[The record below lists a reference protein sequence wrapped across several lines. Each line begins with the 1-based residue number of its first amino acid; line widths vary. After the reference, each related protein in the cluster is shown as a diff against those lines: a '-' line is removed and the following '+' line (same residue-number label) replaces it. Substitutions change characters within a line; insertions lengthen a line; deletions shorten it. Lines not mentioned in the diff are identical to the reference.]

1 MSITYTYIK
10 ELLGKRVNVKL
21 VDDSVIVNVKLEEY
35 ILNKKQQAKIV
46 IKHNSEIQEI
56 PIEKIKEIKI
66 VTLMK

>member
-21 VDDSVIVNVKLEEY
+21 VDDSVIVNVKLEAYVHNE
-35 ILNKKQQAKIV
+35 KQVRII
-46 IKHNSEIQEI
+46 IKYDDERQEI
-56 PIEKIKEIKI
+56 PVEKIKEIKT